1 MSLVKI
7 TVKLDKFFPE
17 QPSMLYEACII
28 DGYISFCDRDT
39 DEEYYIEN
47 QYAGWS
53 QLDNSSGV
61 DTSIEVEYTGCVFRK
76 WDGEHGEEVKL
87 TEELWDRLEPSA
99 YPFSIVEQKDSSKVY
114 ANAKEAKIEILF
126 GDFKKE
132 YTTEGESCYE

>member
-39 DEEYYIEN
+39 NEEYYIEN

-53 QLDNSSGV
+53 QLDSSSGV

-76 WDGEHGEEVKL
+76 WDGEHGEEVEL

-114 ANAKEAKIEILF
+114 ANAKEAKIKIFFEGF
-126 GDFKKE
+126 EKE
-132 YTTEGESCYE
+132 YTTDGEPYNE

>member
-7 TVKLDKFFPE
+7 TVKLDKFFSE

-53 QLDNSSGV
+53 QLDSSSGV

-87 TEELWDRLEPSA
+87 TEELWSKLKPAA
-99 YPFSIVEQKDSSKVY
+99 YPFSIVNQSDNNKVY

-132 YTTEGESCYE
+132 YTTEGEPCYE